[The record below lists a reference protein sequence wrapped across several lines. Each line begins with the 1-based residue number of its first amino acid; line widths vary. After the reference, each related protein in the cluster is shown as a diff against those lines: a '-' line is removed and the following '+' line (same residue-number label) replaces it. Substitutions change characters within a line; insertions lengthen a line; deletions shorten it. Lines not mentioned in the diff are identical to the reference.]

1 MVSFVLIISF
11 LLHIITLV
19 VIYQF
24 FKQIQTLKQTD
35 SNDND
40 DIVELFEVYLQ
51 EFKDENKRL
60 QDELLKDMSARNTD
74 IDNIDMELETTAE
87 NKSHHE
93 HTPPEYEAVDRV
105 EASLQARILQL
116 YHKGLSETEI
126 AQKLDCGKTEVAL
139 IIKLHA

>member
-19 VIYQF
+19 VIYQL
-24 FKQIQTLKQTD
+24 FKQMQTLKQTD
-35 SNDND
+35 STDND

-60 QDELLKDMSARNTD
+60 QDELVKDISAVNTD
-74 IDNIDMELETTAE
+74 VDKKDMELETTIKH
-87 NKSHHE
+87 KSDHE
-93 HTPPEYEAVDRV
+93 YIPPEYKADDRM

-116 YHKGLSETEI
+116 YHKGFSETEI
-126 AQKLDCGKTEVAL
+126 AQKLDCGKTEIAL